1 MLKKKKLFVQFSCS
15 HKAESID
22 PCKQQDSVVLSNGK
36 QSKTVARS
44 DKCLYEK
51 DAICRMQEFTG
62 YMKRLDENGVMIRK
76 LACIQHTVCF
86 VTCWEQTELKLK
98 KKKKKL
104 HWAPWK
110 VVKYH
115 VFKLILYM

>member
-1 MLKKKKLFVQFSCS
+1 MAKIVTVVYYKWLFGKVRCSKQNKNKKQKNKKKQFVQFLCS
-15 HKAESID
+15 RKAESID
-22 PCKQQDSVVLSNGK
+22 PCEQQDSVVLSNGK

-86 VTCWEQTELKLK
+86 VTCWEQTELK
-98 KKKKKL
+98 
-104 HWAPWK
+104 
-110 VVKYH
+110 
-115 VFKLILYM
+115 